1 MTVQRYNSLTGYNSL
16 TFTAALSAIRC
27 LWFLKKKSQLG
38 FLYGFISAYSKTV
51 LIQS

>member
-1 MTVQRYNSLTGYNSL
+1 MTVQSYNSLTGYNSL

-51 LIQS
+51 LI